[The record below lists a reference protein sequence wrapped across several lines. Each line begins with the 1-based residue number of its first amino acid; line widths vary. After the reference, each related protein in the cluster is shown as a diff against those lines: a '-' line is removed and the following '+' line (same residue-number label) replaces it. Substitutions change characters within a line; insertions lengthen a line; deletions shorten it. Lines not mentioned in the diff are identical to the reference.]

1 MGIGG
6 ASLDCINIR
15 GKTDVLRSDLIQCND
30 RVRAF
35 RPLDIWVLERRQS
48 FGSRFFFSEIGDG
61 GAVGCILS

>member
-1 MGIGG
+1 MGIGD
-6 ASLDCINIR
+6 ASLDCIKIR

-30 RVRAF
+30 GVLAD
-35 RPLDIWVLERRQS
+35 RPLDIWVLARRQS